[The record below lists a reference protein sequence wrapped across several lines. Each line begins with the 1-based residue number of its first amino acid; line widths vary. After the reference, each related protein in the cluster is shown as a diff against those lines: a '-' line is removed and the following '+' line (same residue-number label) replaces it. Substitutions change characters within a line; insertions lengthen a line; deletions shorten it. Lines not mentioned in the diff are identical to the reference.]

1 MVISLN
7 FEVTIREVGH
17 NLPELTVLFPYQSQ
31 NFVLE
36 GAWDYPMCN
45 SDVLI
50 GFRVL
55 DFKIKRAREGPG
67 PGLSFS
73 SRAPKHVFQP

>member
-7 FEVTIREVGH
+7 FEVTIREVDH

-36 GAWDYPMCN
+36 GAWDYPMWQ
-45 SDVLI
+45 
-50 GFRVL
+50 F
-55 DFKIKRAREGPG
+55 
-67 PGLSFS
+67 
-73 SRAPKHVFQP
+73 